1 MQYRKNDV
9 GVAVAEQI
17 LWMAAGVSSAFLRSM
32 SDRWDWPIPLRLDSS
47 FWVSTRR
54 LRKSTTRRP
63 RLNWTHLPSITRGAD
78 ITLVDVEFVE
88 GLHVAGC
95 VTNDISISFDSFT
108 AIT

>member
-1 MQYRKNDV
+1 M

-17 LWMAAGVSSAFLRSM
+17 LWIAAGVSSAFLRSM

-47 FWVSTRR
+47 FWVSTRS

-63 RLNWTHLPSITRGAD
+63 RLNWTHLPSITWGAD
-78 ITLVDVEFVE
+78 IALVDLEFVE
-88 GLHVAGC
+88 GLRAATGA
-95 VTNDISISFDSFT
+95 TNDISIFFDSFT